1 MYEERASFEAGEQ
14 AELTK
19 TFAVADIET
28 FARISGDVNPIHLDE
43 AYARE
48 TRFGG
53 RIAHGMLVAGLISAV
68 LGTKLPGPGAVYLGQ
83 ELRFKAPVRPGDA
96 VTARAVVTEWNGDK
110 GVVKLNTTA
119 VNQDGVEVIAGTATL
134 IMSRYLKR

>member
-19 TFAVADIET
+19 AFTVADIET

-53 RIAHGMLVAGLISAV
+53 RIAHGVLVAGLISAV

-83 ELRFKAPVRPGDA
+83 ELRFKAPVRPGDT
-96 VTARAVVTEWNGDK
+96 VTARAVVTEWNGGN

-119 VNQDGVEVIAGTATL
+119 VNQDGVEVISGAATL